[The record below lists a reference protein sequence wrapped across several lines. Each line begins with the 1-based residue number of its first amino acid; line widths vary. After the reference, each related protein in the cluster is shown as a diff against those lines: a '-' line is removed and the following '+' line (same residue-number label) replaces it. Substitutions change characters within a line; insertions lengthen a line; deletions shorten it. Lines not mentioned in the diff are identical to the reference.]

1 MLGPFTIFMKD
12 RPARVELKRSRHLT
26 INLNNMYCSHCGK
39 QSPQGAKFCI
49 NCGTGFSATS
59 TADPQTH
66 IFETKGKSNHRNR
79 TLFAIA
85 AGVVVIAAA
94 SYFLFF
100 NNKKENNP
108 TLATTPT
115 PSEVV
120 VEPATIPGD
129 YPIASTRE
137 LKQEEV
143 LNLTTEEMKTMRN
156 EIYARHGYIFQNKEM
171 LAHFSKMPWY
181 KPAHA
186 DVREMLTPLEKKNI
200 ALIKEMEKY
209 NDDHGY
215 DFGR

>member
-1 MLGPFTIFMKD
+1 M
-12 RPARVELKRSRHLT
+12 VE
-26 INLNNMYCSHCGK
+26 
-39 QSPQGAKFCI
+39 
-49 NCGTGFSATS
+49 
-59 TADPQTH
+59 
-66 IFETKGKSNHRNR
+66 
-79 TLFAIA
+79 
-85 AGVVVIAAA
+85 
-94 SYFLFF
+94 
-100 NNKKENNP
+100 
-108 TLATTPT
+108 
-115 PSEVV
+115 EVTV
-120 VEPATIPGD
+120 PGD

-143 LNLTTEEMKTMRN
+143 LNLTADEMKTMRN